1 MTEFGMISEAITQFT
16 AREKQERRRY
26 TRRRDTFKLWCALG
40 TKWVSAY
47 GLDISASG
55 LGMVVPV
62 EIHKDE
68 VQFRASLEDKYVV
81 LRARKVWE
89 QPGTF
94 RGQIVH
100 RYGLKITGIAADDW
114 DMLLRY
120 CSSQESVDEIRLI
133 PLQRDDVARLIP
145 YTLQHRMLGML
156 VDRKRLAPLDGKTPL
171 VQYAYAGKIERDGAV
186 LHRIAIHSRM
196 FEKTSMETRSFD
208 TRFLFSE
215 DASLLTIEE

>member
-1 MTEFGMISEAITQFT
+1 MKRMMNDAIATLT
-16 AREKQERRRY
+16 AREKNERRRY
-26 TRRRDTFKLWCALG
+26 TRRRDSFKIWCALG

-47 GLDISASG
+47 GVDISASG
-55 LGMVVPV
+55 IGLVVPV
-62 EIHKDE
+62 EISKNE
-68 VQFRASLEDKYVV
+68 VQFRASLEDKYVM

-114 DMLLRY
+114 DMLVRY
-120 CSSQESVDEIRLI
+120 CDGQEQDTQEVRLV

-145 YTLQHRMLGML
+145 HTLQHRMLGLL
-156 VDRKRLAPLDGKTPL
+156 VERKRLAPLDGKTPL
-171 VQYAYAGKIERDGAV
+171 VQYAYAGKVERDGNV

-196 FEKTSMETRSFD
+196 FDQTTMETCSFD
-208 TRFLFSE
+208 TRFLFGE
-215 DASLLTIEE
+215 DALQLTIEE

>member
-1 MTEFGMISEAITQFT
+1 MTQAISALT
-16 AREKQERRRY
+16 AREKLDRRRY
-26 TRRRDTFKLWCALG
+26 VRRKDTFKIWCALG

-47 GLDISASG
+47 GVDISASG
-55 LGMVVPV
+55 LGLVVPV

-68 VQFRASLEDKYVV
+68 IQFRASLDEKSVT

-114 DMLLRY
+114 DMLVRY
-120 CSSQESVDEIRLI
+120 CSGEAKTDDVRLV

-145 YTLQHRMLGML
+145 YTVQHRMLGIL
-156 VDRKRLAPLDGKTPL
+156 VQRKRLAPLDGKTPL
-171 VQYAYAGKIERDGAV
+171 VQYAYAGKAERDGNV
-186 LHRIAIHSRM
+186 LHRIAIHSRV
-196 FEKTSMETRSFD
+196 FDQSAMETRSFD

-215 DASLLTIEE
+215 DASLLTVEE

>member
-1 MTEFGMISEAITQFT
+1 MMNETISALT
-16 AREKQERRRY
+16 AREKNERRRY
-26 TRRRDTFKLWCALG
+26 TRRRDTFKICCALG

-47 GLDISASG
+47 GVDISASG
-55 LGMVVPV
+55 LGLVVPL

-114 DMLLRY
+114 DMLVRY
-120 CSSQESVDEIRLI
+120 CSGQEQTEEIHLV
-133 PLQRDDVARLIP
+133 PLARDDVARLIP

-156 VDRKRLAPLDGKTPL
+156 VQRKRLAPLDGKTPL
-171 VQYAYAGKIERDGAV
+171 VQYAYAGKTECEGSV

-196 FEKTSMETRSFD
+196 FESATMETRSFD
-208 TRFLFSE
+208 TRFLFGE
-215 DASLLTIEE
+215 DSSQLTIEE

>member
-1 MTEFGMISEAITQFT
+1 MSEAISAFT
-16 AREKQERRRY
+16 ARDKQERRRY
-26 TRRRDTFKLWCALG
+26 TRRRDTFKIWCALG

-47 GLDISASG
+47 GVDISASG
-55 LGMVVPV
+55 LGLVVPV
-62 EIHKDE
+62 EIQKDE
-68 VQFRASLEDKYVV
+68 LQFRASLEDKHVV

-114 DMLLRY
+114 DMLVRY
-120 CSSQESVDEIRLI
+120 CSGRESTEEIRLI
-133 PLQRDDVARLIP
+133 PLQRDDVARLVP

-171 VQYAYAGKIERDGAV
+171 VQYAYAGKVERESGL

-196 FEKTSMETRSFD
+196 FDKATMETRSFD
-208 TRFLFSE
+208 TRFLFAE
-215 DASLLTIEE
+215 DASQLTIEE

>member
-1 MTEFGMISEAITQFT
+1 MMSEAISAFT
-16 AREKQERRRY
+16 AREKNERRRY
-26 TRRRDTFKLWCALG
+26 TRRRDTFKIWCALG

-47 GLDISASG
+47 GVDISASG
-55 LGMVVPV
+55 LGLVVPV
-62 EIHKDE
+62 EIEKAE
-68 VQFRASLEDKYVV
+68 VQFRAALQDKYVM

-114 DMLLRY
+114 DMLVRY
-120 CSSQESVDEIRLI
+120 CSGQESTEEIRLV
-133 PLQRDDVARLIP
+133 PLARDDVARLIP
-145 YTLQHRMLGML
+145 FTLQNRMLGML
-156 VDRKRLAPLDGKTPL
+156 VQRNRLAPLDGKTPL
-171 VQYAYAGKIERDGAV
+171 VQYAYAGKTERDGSL

-196 FEKTSMETRSFD
+196 FDAAAMETRSFD
-208 TRFLFSE
+208 TRFLFCE

>member
-1 MTEFGMISEAITQFT
+1 MMTEAISAFT
-16 AREKQERRRY
+16 AREKNERRRY
-26 TRRRDTFKLWCALG
+26 TRRRDTFKVWCALG

-47 GLDISASG
+47 GVDISASG
-55 LGMVVPV
+55 LGLVVPLQ
-62 EIHKDE
+62 IQKDE
-68 VQFRASLEDKYVV
+68 IQFRASLQDKYVM

-114 DMLLRY
+114 DMLVRY
-120 CSSQESVDEIRLI
+120 CGGEKNTDEIGLV
-133 PLQRDDVARLIP
+133 PLARDDVARLIP
-145 YTLQHRMLGML
+145 FTLQHRMLGML
-156 VDRKRLAPLDGKTPL
+156 VQRKRLAPLDGKTPL
-171 VQYAYAGKIERDGAV
+171 VQYAYAGKTEREDGL

-196 FEKTSMETRSFD
+196 FDAATMETRSFD
-208 TRFLFSE
+208 TRFLFSD

>member
-1 MTEFGMISEAITQFT
+1 MSQAISAFT
-16 AREKQERRRY
+16 AREKDERRRY
-26 TRRRDTFKLWCALG
+26 TRRRDTFKVWCALG

-55 LGMVVPV
+55 LGLVVPV
-62 EIHKDE
+62 EIQKE
-68 VQFRASLEDKYVV
+68 EIPFRASLADKQVM

-114 DMLLRY
+114 DMLVRY
-120 CSSQESVDEIRLI
+120 CRGQENTGEISLV
-133 PLQRDDVARLIP
+133 PLARDDLARLIP
-145 YTLQHRMLGML
+145 FTLQHRMLGML
-156 VDRKRLAPLDGKTPL
+156 VQRDRLAPLDGKTPL
-171 VQYAYAGKIERDGAV
+171 VQYAYAGKAERDGNP

-196 FEKTSMETRSFD
+196 FDAATMETRSFD
-208 TRFLFSE
+208 TRFLFSD

>member
-1 MTEFGMISEAITQFT
+1 MRAAACLADECIRMMSQV
-16 AREKQERRRY
+16 QERRRY
-26 TRRRDTFKLWCALG
+26 TRRRDTFKIWCALG

-47 GLDISASG
+47 GVDISASG
-55 LGMVVPV
+55 IGLVVPV
-62 EIHKDE
+62 EIHKEE
-68 VQFRASLEDKYVV
+68 VQFRAALEEKQLM

-114 DMLLRY
+114 DTLVRY
-120 CSSQESVDEIRLI
+120 CSEPEQSEEIRLI

-156 VDRKRLAPLDGKTPL
+156 VQRKRLAPLDGKTPL
-171 VQYAYAGKIERDGAV
+171 VQYAYAGKIERDGSI
-186 LHRIAIHSRM
+186 LHRVAIHSRL
-196 FEKTSMETRSFD
+196 FDRATMETRSFD
-208 TRFLFSE
+208 TRFLFS
-215 DASLLTIEE
+215 DDQSQLTIEE